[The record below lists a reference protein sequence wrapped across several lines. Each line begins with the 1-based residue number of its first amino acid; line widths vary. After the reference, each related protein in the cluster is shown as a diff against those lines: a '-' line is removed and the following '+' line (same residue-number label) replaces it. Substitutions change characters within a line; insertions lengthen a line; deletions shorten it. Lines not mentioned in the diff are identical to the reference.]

1 MKLLKSPLNHLFIL
15 LFISSNLGAYDLSVV
30 VTGMRN
36 QDGELQVSLYNK
48 DGTIPDKELKNY
60 YKTKRVKIEGEK
72 TKVIFFNLPE
82 GRYAVNVFHD
92 ENNNHKI
99 DKGFFMPKEGVGL
112 SNFETVNLFNL
123 PNFQKASFLLEQDKK
138 IEIKMIYF

>member
-1 MKLLKSPLNHLFIL
+1 MNKVVLVLCLFCGNSIL
-15 LFISSNLGAYDLSVV
+15 QAYNLVV
-30 VTGMRN
+30 AVNGIKNR
-36 QDGELQVSLYNK
+36 QGEIQISLYNK

-72 TKVIFFNLPE
+72 TKVLFSNLPK
-82 GRYAVNVFHD
+82 GRYAVSVFHD
-92 ENNNHKI
+92 QNNNHKI

-123 PNFQKASFLLEQDKK
+123 PNFQKASFLLEQDKTVQ
-138 IEIKMIYF
+138 IKLIYF

>member
-1 MKLLKSPLNHLFIL
+1 MKLLKLPLNFVVLF
-15 LFISSNLGAYDLSVV
+15 FINSTLGAYDLRVV

-36 QDGELQVSLYNK
+36 QHGELQVSLYNK

-60 YKTKRVKIEGEK
+60 YKTKRVKIEGKE
-72 TKVIFFNLPE
+72 TKVLFSNLPK

-99 DKGFFMPKEGVGL
+99 DKGFILPKEGVGL
-112 SNFETVNLFNL
+112 SNFETVNFFNL
-123 PNFQKASFLLEQDKK
+123 PDFQKASFLLEQDKTVQ
-138 IEIKMIYF
+138 IKLIYF

>member
-1 MKLLKSPLNHLFIL
+1 MKLLELPLNCFFIL
-15 LFISSNLGAYDLSVV
+15 FFISSTLGAFDLSVV

-60 YKTKRVKIEGEK
+60 YKTKRVKIEGKK
-72 TKVIFFNLPE
+72 TKVVFFNLPE

-99 DKGFFMPKEGVGL
+99 DKGFILPTEGVGL
-112 SNFETVNLFNL
+112 SNFEIVSLFKL
-123 PNFQKASFLLEQDKK
+123 PDFQKASFLLEQDKTVQLK
-138 IEIKMIYF
+138 LIYF

>member
-1 MKLLKSPLNHLFIL
+1 MKLLKLPLNFVVLF
-15 LFISSNLGAYDLSVV
+15 FINSTLGAYDLRVV

-36 QDGELQVSLYNK
+36 QHGELQVSLYNK

-60 YKTKRVKIEGEK
+60 YKTKRVKIEGKE
-72 TKVIFFNLPE
+72 TKVLFSNLPK

-99 DKGFFMPKEGVGL
+99 DKGFILPKEGVGL
-112 SNFETVNLFNL
+112 SNFETVNFFNL
-123 PNFQKASFLLEQDKK
+123 PDFQKASFLLEQDKTVHVK
-138 IEIKMIYF
+138 LIYF